1 VCFSNWPCS
10 LGCGFNFWKGR
21 VVGRTRE
28 FRSGFR
34 SDVPSFT
41 WVGGATEL
49 KIRSLRSARFMPNFL
64 MDLEDN
70 RHSLIACKKYF
81 DGVPTL
87 PLGAMDGG
95 LNSDKLLRSI
105 VEEVFSGKVK
115 HIEDNSSSSRSVQC
129 FLW

>member
-1 VCFSNWPCS
+1 
-10 LGCGFNFWKGR
+10 
-21 VVGRTRE
+21 
-28 FRSGFR
+28 
-34 SDVPSFT
+34 
-41 WVGGATEL
+41 
-49 KIRSLRSARFMPNFL
+49 MPNFL

-105 VEEVFSGKVK
+105 VDNVEDVFIGKVK
-115 HIEDNSSSSRSVQC
+115 HIDDNSSSSRSVQC